1 MGPSWSWSY
10 GSWIFNYLCNQ
21 CLSPVKSWFLT
32 PFRWGILDTTLC
44 DKDFQWLATGRWFS
58 TGTLVSS
65 TNKTDCHDI
74 TEILL
79 KVALNTIN
87 QTKPKLHMF
96 MSLFDRRKYL
106 LKKDVYSLVL
116 YKYFLVG
123 QNLCD
128 INSIFYNNIQC
139 IHLSYHK
146 KWEKKTNCSY
156 GSLKNCRGDLLVYTI
171 WTNCTY
177 SRQTIVV

>member
-1 MGPSWSWSY
+1 MGLSWSY

-32 PFRWGILDTTLC
+32 SFRWGILDTTLC
-44 DKDFQWLATGRWFS
+44 DKDCQWLATGRWFS

-96 MSLFDRRKYL
+96 TSLFDRRKYL

-128 INSIFYNNIQC
+128 INSIFYNNYTMYSI
-139 IHLSYHK
+139 ILS
-146 KWEKKTNCSY
+146 
-156 GSLKNCRGDLLVYTI
+156 
-171 WTNCTY
+171 
-177 SRQTIVV
+177 